1 MPWRGGESWLRPAP
15 SETAEREEP
24 HMRLELGRPVHCTDG
39 VFGELADVV
48 IDPTKKRL
56 THLVV
61 RPHELDGRSRLV
73 PVALAEPGDE
83 GDSGITLRATKD
95 ELERLPQV
103 NEHAFL
109 RLGELPVDDP
119 DWDVG
124 TQDVLAMPYY
134 ESAEF
139 GGYPAQFDPN
149 VAVVYDRVP
158 KGEVEIRRASAVHTA
173 DGHYLGEVDGFL
185 VDRDD
190 QITHFVLE
198 RGHLWGRREVTIPI
212 GAVAK
217 VETDVVSLRLS
228 KDEVGELPSARVHRW
243 L

>member
-1 MPWRGGESWLRPAP
+1 
-15 SETAEREEP
+15 
-24 HMRLELGRPVHCTDG
+24 MRLELGRQVRCTDG
-39 VFGELADVV
+39 PVGELVDVV

-73 PVALAEPGDE
+73 PIELAERGDE
-83 GDSGITLRATKD
+83 GDSIALRCTR
-95 ELERLPQV
+95 EEVERLPDV

-124 TQDVLAMPYY
+124 TEDVLAMPYY

-139 GGYPAQFDPN
+139 GGYGAFDSS

-173 DGHYLGEVDGFL
+173 DGHHLGQVDGFL
-185 VDRDD
+185 VDKDD
-190 QITHFVLE
+190 QITHLVLE

-217 VETDVVSLRLS
+217 VETDAVTVRLS
-228 KDEVGELPSARVHRW
+228 KEEVGELPAARVHRW

>member
-1 MPWRGGESWLRPAP
+1 
-15 SETAEREEP
+15 
-24 HMRLELGRPVHCTDG
+24 MRLELGRQVRCTDG
-39 VFGELADVV
+39 PVGELVDVV

-73 PVALAEPGDE
+73 PVELAERGDE
-83 GDSGITLRATKD
+83 GDTIALRCTR
-95 ELERLPQV
+95 EEVERLPDV

-134 ESAEF
+134 ESPEF
-139 GGYPAQFDPN
+139 GPYAGQFDSN

-173 DGHYLGEVDGFL
+173 DGHHLGEVDGFL
-185 VDRDD
+185 VDKDD

-212 GAVAK
+212 GAVEK
-217 VETDVVSLRLS
+217 VETDSVTLRLS
-228 KDEVGELPSARVHRW
+228 KEEVGELPSARVHRW